1 MRDTA
6 VEPSYLKQCK
16 DDLDTSLL
24 SASSITDFWRF
35 IDAAK
40 GRRDAPKDYLIT
52 NERQVWEEY
61 ERLLVESNSIDFNSM
76 LDYFLTLLKTKDF
89 VRAKFR
95 STYRW
100 IIVDEYVDEIG
111 LYHIQCSEICVPH

>member
-6 VEPSYLKQCK
+6 VAPSYLKQCK

-24 SASSITDFWRF
+24 GASSITDFWRF

-40 GRRDAPKDYLIT
+40 GRRDSPGDYLIT

-61 ERLLVESNSIDFNSM
+61 ERLLVESNSIDFN
-76 LDYFLTLLKTKDF
+76 
-89 VRAKFR
+89 R
-95 STYRW
+95 
-100 IIVDEYVDEIG
+100 YV
-111 LYHIQCSEICVPH
+111 Y